1 MGTTLSSVRIVNFAI
16 GVVVGGAAT
25 GVEGAG
31 GGARVC
37 RLDKVNSCYVGTC
50 TCAYTQTHTRTQY
63 QPLIISKYLITSS
76 FSMRPSFPVPVT
88 LLISTC

>member
-1 MGTTLSSVRIVNFAI
+1 M
-16 GVVVGGAAT
+16 GGAAT

-50 TCAYTQTHTRTQY
+50 TCAYTQTHTRTDTHAHTQY